1 MFIKDTY
8 PHHRWSSLCAVIKR
22 IFLALL
28 FPAFLFLLPPA
39 VNHQG
44 ERGRTLGLK
53 DSFSCPTIAVLTIFY
68 FKIFSKSGPQGC
80 LALWHN
86 YWHNLGGGSMKVVS
100 LDTDSAL
107 PPSPPS
113 PTPSEDSVRLETT
126 KTFPDVPP
134 VVPLGDSLFP
144 LCGDLA
150 V

>member
-1 MFIKDTY
+1 
-8 PHHRWSSLCAVIKR
+8 
-22 IFLALL
+22 
-28 FPAFLFLLPPA
+28 
-39 VNHQG
+39 
-44 ERGRTLGLK
+44 
-53 DSFSCPTIAVLTIFY
+53 
-68 FKIFSKSGPQGC
+68 
-80 LALWHN
+80 
-86 YWHNLGGGSMKVVS
+86 MKVVS
-100 LDTDSAL
+100 LDTDPAL